1 MNDFLEEGSNEMSQ
15 MKCPNQT
22 DDVYGI
28 KTVGS
33 RKKTF
38 VLWREVVMAYAAPA
52 IMAGI
57 GGLVTAD
64 RGLQIGALTTI
75 GGASAL
81 MALIIGLLLRSRVGH
96 MRWVIGAP
104 HLVVVGGFALA
115 GSLCGLC
122 AAWITS
128 DLLEIRIPGNHLAWV
143 DRVWTDFPLSGF
155 IASTIVTWRW
165 RLAVTTNFS
174 SKRRI
179 KK

>member
-1 MNDFLEEGSNEMSQ
+1 MNK
-15 MKCPNQT
+15 MKYPNQT

-28 KTVGS
+28 KAAGS
-33 RKKTF
+33 KKKTF

-57 GGLVTAD
+57 GGMVTAD

-81 MALIIGLLLRSRVGH
+81 MALMIGLWLRSRGGRI
-96 MRWVIGAP
+96 RWIIGAP
-104 HLVVVGGFALA
+104 HLIVVGVFALV
-115 GSLCGLC
+115 GSSFGLY
-122 AAWITS
+122 AAWLTS
-128 DLLEIRIPGNHLAWV
+128 GLIEFMIPSNHWAWV
-143 DRVWTDFPLSGF
+143 DRVWIDFPLSGF

-174 SKRRI
+174 SKRRR
-179 KK
+179 

>member
-1 MNDFLEEGSNEMSQ
+1 
-15 MKCPNQT
+15 MKYSNQT

-28 KTVGS
+28 KAAGS
-33 RKKTF
+33 KKKTF

-64 RGLQIGALTTI
+64 RGLLIGALTTI

-81 MALIIGLLLRSRVGH
+81 MALMIGILLRSRVGLI
-96 MRWVIGAP
+96 RWIICAP
-104 HLVVVGGFALA
+104 HLVVVGVFALA
-115 GSLCGLC
+115 GSSFGLY
-122 AAWITS
+122 AAWVTS
-128 DLLEIRIPGNHLAWV
+128 GLLEFIIPSNHLAWV
-143 DRVWTDFPLSGF
+143 SRVWIDFPLSGF

-174 SKRRI
+174 SKRRR
-179 KK
+179 

>member
-1 MNDFLEEGSNEMSQ
+1 MNQ
-15 MKCPNQT
+15 MKYSNQT

-28 KTVGS
+28 KAAGS
-33 RKKTF
+33 KKKTF

-64 RGLQIGALTTI
+64 RGLLLGALTTI

-81 MALIIGLLLRSRVGH
+81 MALMIGLLLRSRVGH

-104 HLVVVGGFALA
+104 HLVVVGGFALVGA
-115 GSLCGLC
+115 SFGLY
-122 AAWITS
+122 AAWVTS
-128 DLLEIRIPGNHLAWV
+128 VVIEIMIPSNHLAWV
-143 DRVWTDFPLSGF
+143 GRVWIDFPLSGF

-165 RLAVTTNFS
+165 RFAVTTNYS
-174 SKRRI
+174 SKRR

>member
-1 MNDFLEEGSNEMSQ
+1 MYQ
-15 MKCPNQT
+15 MKYPNPT
-22 DDVYGI
+22 DDVHGI
-28 KTVGS
+28 KAAGS
-33 RKKTF
+33 KKKTI

-64 RGLQIGALTTI
+64 RNLQIGALTTI

-81 MALIIGLLLRSRVGH
+81 MALMIGLLLRSRVSH
-96 MRWVIGAP
+96 IRWVIGAP
-104 HLVVVGGFALA
+104 HLVVVGVFALA
-115 GSLCGLC
+115 GSTFGLY
-122 AAWITS
+122 AAWMTS
-128 DLLEIRIPGNHLAWV
+128 GLLEIMIPSNHLAWV
-143 DRVWTDFPLSGF
+143 DRVWIDFPLSGF

-174 SKRRI
+174 SKRRR

>member
-1 MNDFLEEGSNEMSQ
+1 MNQ
-15 MKCPNQT
+15 MKCPNQA
-22 DDVYGI
+22 DVIYGT
-28 KTVGS
+28 KAVGS
-33 RKKTF
+33 KKKTF

-81 MALIIGLLLRSRVGH
+81 MALMIGLLLSSRVVH
-96 MRWVIGAP
+96 MQWVTGTP
-104 HLVVVGGFALA
+104 HLVMVGVFALA
-115 GSLCGLC
+115 GSLFGLC
-122 AAWITS
+122 AAWVTS
-128 DLLEIRIPGNHLAWV
+128 GLLEIMIPGNHLAWV
-143 DRVWTDFPLSGF
+143 DRIWIDFPLSGF

-174 SKRRI
+174 SKRRR

>member
-1 MNDFLEEGSNEMSQ
+1 
-15 MKCPNQT
+15 MKYPNQT
-22 DDVYGI
+22 DAAYGI
-28 KTVGS
+28 QAASSKNKS
-33 RKKTF
+33 F

-81 MALIIGLLLRSRVGH
+81 LALMIGLLLRSRVGDV
-96 MRWVIGAP
+96 RWVIGAP
-104 HLVVVGGFALA
+104 HLFVVAVFALA
-115 GSLCGLC
+115 GSSFGLY
-122 AAWITS
+122 AAWVTS
-128 DLLEIRIPGNHLAWV
+128 VLLENMIPSNHWAWV
-143 DRVWTDFPLSGF
+143 GRVWIDFPLSGF

-165 RLAVTTNFS
+165 RIAVTTHFS
-174 SKRRI
+174 SKRRT

>member
-1 MNDFLEEGSNEMSQ
+1 MNK
-15 MKCPNQT
+15 MKYPNQT

-28 KTVGS
+28 KAAGS
-33 RKKTF
+33 KKKTF

-81 MALIIGLLLRSRVGH
+81 MALMIGLLLRSRVGH
-96 MRWVIGAP
+96 IRWVIGAP
-104 HLVVVGGFALA
+104 HLVVVGVFALA
-115 GSLCGLC
+115 GSSFGLY
-122 AAWITS
+122 AAWVTS
-128 DLLEIRIPGNHLAWV
+128 GLLEIMIPSNLLAWV
-143 DRVWTDFPLSGF
+143 GRVWIDFPLSGF

-174 SKRRI
+174 SKRRR